1 MVFCPYVHS
10 LTHTSHSPVC
20 LFSNWILLF
29 LPILLQYLH
38 YAGSPSLV
46 PVHVFIFC
54 FAALCIHSWGFST
67 SVRCAVAVIGIT
79 NAGCTKHPYSHRHA
93 HVTFYRVCLARII
106 NINNNKPIWT
116 RFKTAKV
123 LNAYYLLMYV
133 SAFMQLFA
141 VSSSNAA
148 CVYACICCTPTNW
161 PHSLHTAQTMALG
174 QMTKTKVERERKR
187 RWASP

>member
-10 LTHTSHSPVC
+10 LTHTSHSLVC
-20 LFSNWILLF
+20 LFSNWLLLF

-46 PVHVFIFC
+46 PVRFHFLFRCVVC
-54 FAALCIHSWGFST
+54 SCMGFST

-79 NAGCTKHPYSHRHA
+79 NAGCTKHPYSHRHT
-93 HVTFYRVCLARII
+93 HVAFYRVCLARII

-133 SAFMQLFA
+133 FAFMQFFA

-148 CVYACICCTPTNW
+148 CMYACICCTPTNS

-174 QMTKTKVERERKR
+174 QMTKSKVERERKR
-187 RWASP
+187 R